1 MTQYDDTNRGKI
13 WPNKKKE
20 TDKHPDFT
28 GSLNVD
34 GKDYWVSA
42 WRKKPDAAER
52 APSLTFQVK
61 QKDGKPMDAPRPQVA
76 GGGGRDMD
84 DEIPFSPEFR

>member
-1 MTQYDDTNRGKI
+1 MTQYDNSNRGSI

-28 GSLNVD
+28 GSLNV
-34 GKDYWVSA
+34 GGHDYWVSA
-42 WRKKPDAAER
+42 WKRKPDASAN

-61 QKDGKPMDAPRPQVA
+61 LKDGKPMDAERPA
-76 GGGGRDMD
+76 ARPSMKD
-84 DEIPFSPEFR
+84 DFDPEIPF